1 MENDYNFWAD
11 LLTTYRSS
19 PDWLKFLWLFI
30 PAVIMTIAGNGLS
43 RLVQRA
49 LAASPPDVAS
59 PPPPP
64 PAARPPAYVG
74 RLDAQGRVY
83 LEPVTQVEP
92 QELEDLRPTRPD
104 AEPED

>member
-1 MENDYNFWAD
+1 MRGTHTLGVTMENDYNFWAD
-11 LLTTYRSS
+11 LLTTYRSN

-49 LAASPPDVAS
+49 LAASPPDAASPPEATPSPPPSPS

-64 PAARPPAYVG
+64 PPPSQPLAAAAR
-74 RLDAQGRVY
+74 R
-83 LEPVTQVEP
+83 
-92 QELEDLRPTRPD
+92 
-104 AEPED
+104 

>member
-11 LLTTYRSS
+11 LLTTYRSN

-30 PAVIMTIAGNGLS
+30 PAVLMTIAGNGLS

-49 LAASPPDVAS
+49 IAGPAATSAPPPHS

-64 PAARPPAYVG
+64 PVYYG
-74 RLDAQGRVY
+74 RLDAQGGVY
-83 LEPVTQVEP
+83 LEPVTQVELE
-92 QELEDLRPTRPD
+92 ELEDMRQTRPG
-104 AEPED
+104 AASED

>member
-11 LLTTYRSS
+11 LLTTYRSN

-49 LAASPPDVAS
+49 LAPAATPAATPPSPPS
-59 PPPPP
+59 PP
-64 PAARPPAYVG
+64 PPAYVG

-83 LEPVTQVEP
+83 LEPVTQVELE
-92 QELEDLRPTRPD
+92 ELEDLRQTRPD
-104 AEPED
+104 AEPDD